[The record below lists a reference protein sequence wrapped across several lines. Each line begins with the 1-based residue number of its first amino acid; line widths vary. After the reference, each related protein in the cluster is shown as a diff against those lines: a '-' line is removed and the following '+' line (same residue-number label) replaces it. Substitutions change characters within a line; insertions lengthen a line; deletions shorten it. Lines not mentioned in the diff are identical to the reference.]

1 MLLVVALVVVVAQ
14 AAVAWGAAAG
24 VLVALW
30 DVVARAEARE
40 DQMGEAA
47 AQRAVVQEAEDAA
60 VTAEG

>member
-1 MLLVVALVVVVAQ
+1 MLLAVALVVVVAQ

-24 VLVALW
+24 VLVALR

-47 AQRAVVQEAEDAA
+47 AQRAVVQEVAEAA
-60 VTAEG
+60 VTAVG